1 MRRQPGGNYK
11 KIAGTKKTYKK
22 TRKRR
27 AIANKTKGKTPTAKG
42 PGKIGAL
49 NAVGDAITGVAGA
62 NIILCILS
70 SDIVPKLY
78 NVCCI
83 KNRTKHNSKTPLSL
97 VRCIGRILE
106 SLGFLLVL
114 FV

>member
-62 NIILCILS
+62 NII
-70 SDIVPKLY
+70 
-78 NVCCI
+78 
-83 KNRTKHNSKTPLSL
+83 
-97 VRCIGRILE
+97 
-106 SLGFLLVL
+106 
-114 FV
+114 